1 MKKVVV
7 WGSALALLAI
17 GTGRIWAQN
26 AQDGDN
32 TAFNVTLTDGP
43 NDCMLADT
51 NYYGYSRSVVTG
63 SDLDQDGLKEIIVS
77 DYYNGGRIHVFE
89 VTDGALTEVWCTT
102 GSENPYGYGP
112 RSVTT
117 GDLDGDGYAEIIVAM
132 TGGGG
137 DTNRLHVGLWVY
149 EWNGN
154 DNEYGEYDANTGNW
168 LPSERIIE
176 FGFEGD
182 TLFPDRYRCEDLAVG
197 DFDNDGVQEVLWVNN
212 GGSAFDN
219 AYIFS
224 IVGDIGSHFITVDVE
239 AVFKRLELG
248 WGGSSVSG
256 LATDLDADGNTD
268 LVVMVWNNI
277 GFQIIEATAPNTY
290 EAKAYFDNIDSED
303 RYPFGKIVGTYD
315 LDNDGKPEMV
325 IGALLRSRF
334 YVVEAGDDVTADQI
348 TIHGPVEF
356 MENDT
361 TPMYSL
367 LGLRVGDQDH
377 GPGTDA
383 ADIYFTDDYRR
394 VVDLEFTGTDL
405 GDPASYTAYTLM
417 APEDFWQD
425 SAQFTDSLGNPV
437 WVHYWLQP
445 SVAIALGND
454 LDDDGNKEVVFCSY
468 EARDNSDYPR
478 MTVETGLLSV
488 LEFNDVGVEEWT
500 LKPNDVVHLNLQ
512 PTLVKNEARL
522 AFNLRTRG
530 RVTAEV
536 FDVSGRR
543 VATVFQGQL
552 EAGSHTL
559 TVNAASLASGVYV
572 VRLTTPDG
580 IRTARMVVAH

>member
-1 MKKVVV
+1 MKKVAV
-7 WGSALALLAI
+7 WGSVLALLTLVP
-17 GTGRIWAQN
+17 GVTLAQN

-32 TAFNVTLTDGP
+32 TAFNLTLTDQVG
-43 NDCMLADT
+43 DYMLADT
-51 NYYGYSRSVVTG
+51 NYYGYSRAVITG
-63 SDLDQDGLKEIIVS
+63 SDLDQDGLKEIIVT

-89 VTDGALTEVWCTT
+89 VTDGALEEVWTVT
-102 GSENPYGYGP
+102 GTDNPYRSGP

-117 GDLDGDGYAEIIVAM
+117 GDLDGDGFGEIIVAM

-154 DNEYGEYDANTGNW
+154 DNEYGEYDANTGTW
-168 LPSERIIE
+168 VPSERIIE

-182 TLFPDRYRCEDLAVG
+182 TLFPDRYRCEDVAVG
-197 DFDNDGVQEVLWVNN
+197 DFDADGVQEVLWVNN

-256 LATDLDADGNTD
+256 FVTDLDNDGLKD

-290 EAKAYFDNIDSED
+290 EAKAYFDNIDTED
-303 RYPFGKIVGTYD
+303 RYPFAKIVDAYD
-315 LDNDGKPEMV
+315 MDNDGKPEMV

-334 YVVEAGDDVTADQI
+334 YVVEAGNDVTADEI

-361 TPMYSL
+361 VPMYSL

-377 GPGTDA
+377 GPGTDG
-383 ADIYFTDDYRR
+383 ADIYFTDDYGR
-394 VVDLEFTGTDL
+394 VVDLEYTGTDL
-405 GDPASYTAYTLM
+405 GDPASYTPYVIF
-417 APEDFWQD
+417 EDFWQD
-425 SAQFTDSLGNPV
+425 SAQFTDSLGNPI
-437 WVHYWLQP
+437 WVHYRMHP
-445 SVAIALGND
+445 SVAIALGED
-454 LDDDGNKEVVFCSY
+454 LDDDGNKEVVFAAHEVS
-468 EARDNSDYPR
+468 DNSDYPL
-478 MTVETGLLSV
+478 MTVETGLLNV

-500 LKPNDVVHLNLQ
+500 LKPADGVQLHLQ
-512 PTLVKNEARL
+512 PTLVKDEARL

-536 FDVSGRR
+536 YDVSGRR
-543 VATVFQGQL
+543 VATLFQGNL
-552 EAGSHTL
+552 DAGSHQITL
-559 TVNAASLASGVYV
+559 SAHSLANGVYV
-572 VRLTTPDG
+572 VRLSTPDG
-580 IRTARMVVAH
+580 IRTARMVIAR